1 MGKRVKFA
9 AASCFH
15 CPSQNLPAIEK
26 LRGVLEDLQPEVF
39 VLLGDLF
46 EAEAASVHP
55 HEELVDV
62 ADEYRAGGELLV
74 SLRKVLK
81 KSCRL
86 VWLLGNHDDNLQA
99 ADPRRI
105 PKALRK
111 SVHWNRDIDW
121 APEFRR
127 WRQIPYVKNRTGVYE
142 LGQAI
147 FAHGWDAGLRS
158 DFTEALQ
165 IADMCGGH
173 SHRLVIRGHTHRPR
187 DVEQIRYSIN
197 VPLPFW
203 VANAGT
209 MGPLKPGYMLRKDTS
224 QWGPAVV
231 VGEVDASRPSYR
243 QSGPQWSAET
253 LRL

>member
-15 CPSQNLPAIEK
+15 CPYENRPAFDK
-26 LRGVLEDLQPEVF
+26 LLGVLEDFKPEVF

-55 HEELVDV
+55 HEESIDV
-62 ADEYRAGGELLV
+62 LDEYRAAGEVLV
-74 SLRKVLK
+74 SIRKQLGK
-81 KSCRL
+81 RTRL
-86 VWLLGNHDDNLQA
+86 IWLLGNHDDNLQA
-99 ADPRRI
+99 ADPRRV
-105 PKALRK
+105 PKNLRK

-127 WRQIPYVKNRTGVYE
+127 WQQFPYVKNRSGVFE
-142 LGQAI
+142 LGQVI
-147 FAHGWDAGLRS
+147 FTHGWDAGLRS
-158 DFTEALQ
+158 DYTEALQ
-165 IADMCGGH
+165 MADLCGGY
-173 SHRLVIRGHTHRPR
+173 SHRLVVRGHTHRPR

-203 VANAGT
+203 VTNVGT

-224 QWGPAVV
+224 QWGPAVLI
-231 VGEVDASRPSYR
+231 GEADSSRPSYR
-243 QSGPQWSAET
+243 LSGRQWDAD
-253 LRL
+253 LVAL